1 MNANFL
7 KQWIKEAQE
16 DPSLQY
22 IAPTTSSSTTTLEQA
37 NGEQN
42 LFLDGKT
49 AADLSDEIQSLLEYV
64 GAPQYLSKL
73 QYYQYIDS
81 ISALRHGRII
91 RCLPKVA
98 TPFQGVDL
106 PKVATPFQGVDL
118 PKVASSATL
127 REKAGAQESLP
138 KVASSPRSTPQ
149 LQLPGMVADIKFM
162 ADGIHVIIRLFNHR
176 HVQYRF
182 DDYYFFQKL
191 TADEMLILS
200 ALEDGDGE
208 EEP

>member
-98 TPFQGVDL
+98 T
-106 PKVATPFQGVDL
+106 
-118 PKVASSATL
+118 
-127 REKAGAQESLP
+127 
-138 KVASSPRSTPQ
+138 SPRFTPQ

>member
-22 IAPTTSSSTTTLEQA
+22 IAPMTSSSSTEEA

-42 LFLDGKT
+42 LFLDGRT

-91 RCLPKVA
+91 RCLPKAA
-98 TPFQGVDL
+98 TP
-106 PKVATPFQGVDL
+106 
-118 PKVASSATL
+118 L
-127 REKAGAQESLP
+127 R
-138 KVASSPRSTPQ
+138 Q

>member
-49 AADLSDEIQSLLEYV
+49 GADLSDEIQSLLEYV

-91 RCLPKVA
+91 RCLSRTAAPL
-98 TPFQGVDL
+98 G
-106 PKVATPFQGVDL
+106 
-118 PKVASSATL
+118 
-127 REKAGAQESLP
+127 
-138 KVASSPRSTPQ
+138 STPQ

>member
-106 PKVATPFQGVDL
+106 PKVA
-118 PKVASSATL
+118 SSATL

>member
-106 PKVATPFQGVDL
+106 PKA
-118 PKVASSATL
+118 ASSATL

-138 KVASSPRSTPQ
+138 KVATSPRFTPQ

-162 ADGIHVIIRLFNHR
+162 ADGIHVIFRLFNHR

-200 ALEDGDGE
+200 ALEDGVRDGE

>member
-118 PKVASSATL
+118 PKVAT
-127 REKAGAQESLP
+127 
-138 KVASSPRSTPQ
+138 SPRFTPQ

-200 ALEDGDGE
+200 ALEDGE